1 MKKNLFKRF
10 QLKKTFEAV
19 EEVPADE
26 TASEE
31 NVEAVEEVPADET
44 ASEENV
50 EVVEEISADET
61 VAEENVEAVEEIPAE
76 EILSE
81 ENIVEKKFLLNKCL
95 LKKNIVIAEIWKS
108 GIISTRLNRYL
119 INH

>member
-1 MKKNLFKRF
+1 M
-10 QLKKTFEAV
+10 
-19 EEVPADE
+19 
-26 TASEE
+26 
-31 NVEAVEEVPADET
+31 
-44 ASEENV
+44 
-50 EVVEEISADET
+50 VEEISADET

-81 ENIVEKKFLLNKCL
+81 EKKFLLNKCL